1 MDQHRRIQNI
11 DDSALDEL
19 IAQARQVPRLRS
31 IRSFHMGDWEHCHR
45 MLNALIPGTYVRPH
59 CHASEYQSESFILLR
74 GKLALLFFDDA
85 GQVNFINSRILSPS
99 DGLFGVDIPPA
110 IWHSLVALEETVIF
124 EVKGHP
130 AGGYVAERDKNFAP
144 WAPEEGSPKS
154 VEYLLELESAAFRLE
169 RT

>member
-1 MDQHRRIQNI
+1 
-11 DDSALDEL
+11 
-19 IAQARQVPRLRS
+19 
-31 IRSFHMGDWEHCHR
+31 

-59 CHASEYQSESFILLR
+59 CHANEYQSESFILLR

-85 GQVNFINSRILSPS
+85 GHVDYLNSRILSPS
-99 DGLFGVDIPPA
+99 DGLFGIDIPPA

-144 WAPEEGSPKS
+144 WAPEEGSPQS
-154 VEYLLELESAAFRLE
+154 PEYLQALE
-169 RT
+169 RAATQLEKA